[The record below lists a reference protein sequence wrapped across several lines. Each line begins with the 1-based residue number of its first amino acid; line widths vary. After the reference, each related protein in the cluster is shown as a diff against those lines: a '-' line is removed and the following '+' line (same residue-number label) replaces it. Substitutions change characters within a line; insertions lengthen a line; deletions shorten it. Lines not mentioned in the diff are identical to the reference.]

1 MELLKQCPACCGNAE
16 VIQFP
21 VSGDQLWQVNC
32 RECGMGTELDD
43 DRYICIQQ
51 WNRRDREERLRYW
64 LTLLG
69 VLSPIGMILTLLLG
83 ILLGAVGSW

>member
-1 MELLKQCPACCGNAE
+1 MERLKKCPVCRGDAE

-43 DRYICIQQ
+43 HRSVCIKQ

-69 VLSPIGMILTLLLG
+69 MLSPIGMILMLLLG
-83 ILLGAVGSW
+83 ILLGTFGRW